1 MPGPTTRVQPR
12 AGSRQRGRKP
22 PPFCGRAL
30 RKGRAR
36 RRPRVLVATA
46 SLHNQAG
53 RATMAGHDSGSQHQF
68 TGFQKYFNSYTM
80 VGRRNYVI
88 ATYTGVAMLILYF
101 KLRSK
106 KKTPAVA
113 DK

>member
-1 MPGPTTRVQPR
+1 
-12 AGSRQRGRKP
+12 
-22 PPFCGRAL
+22 
-30 RKGRAR
+30 
-36 RRPRVLVATA
+36 
-46 SLHNQAG
+46 
-53 RATMAGHDSGSQHQF
+53 MAGHDSGSQHQF
-68 TGFQKYFNSYTM
+68 TGFQKYFNSYTIFNSYTM

-88 ATYTGVAMLILYF
+88 ATYTGIAMLILYF